1 MYVFQ
6 LQSASRT
13 VHLSDKKKRELSP
26 NIPVNSGPQE
36 VKKKKKKTM
45 LIKLK
50 M

>member
-13 VHLSDKKKRELSP
+13 VHLSDKKKRGLSP

-36 VKKKKKKTM
+36 VKKKKKDYAN
-45 LIKLK
+45 
-50 M
+50 